1 MKNKNNGQINN
12 RIYPVWKKK
21 YMVYSDEKHAKKER
35 KKKYQPETK
44 MQKKNCNLI
53 LLLLIKMD
61 RRKKIQRV
69 NVAGIPLEKVCVCVC
84 LS

>member
-35 KKKYQPETK
+35 KKNISLKRK
-44 MQKKNCNLI
+44 C
-53 LLLLIKMD
+53 
-61 RRKKIQRV
+61 RKKI
-69 NVAGIPLEKVCVCVC
+69 AT
-84 LS
+84 